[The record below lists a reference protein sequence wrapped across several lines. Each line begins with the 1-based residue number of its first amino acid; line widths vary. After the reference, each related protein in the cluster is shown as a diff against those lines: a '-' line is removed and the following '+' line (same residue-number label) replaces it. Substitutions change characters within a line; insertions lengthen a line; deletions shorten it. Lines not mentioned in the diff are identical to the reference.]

1 MSSKNFYGLTGDV
14 TVDGGILNVGNAQL
28 YANTETS
35 NVGIGTSNPEFE
47 LDVRGDANVHNL
59 YATYLHGDGSNIEN
73 IVSSQWEGSPGD
85 PIYYASNVGIANT
98 SPVTTT
104 MQIGSNVVVDDV
116 GSNVLHVT
124 GNVYAT
130 RFIGD
135 GAFLE
140 NIASSFQAITDNGNV
155 TTNTVEFDGSTA
167 LVTTGSVGIAN
178 TAPVHDLNVGSN
190 LYVEDAGSNVLH
202 VTGNIYA
209 DYFVGDGS
217 QLTGIA
223 ASLDQIVDQGNTVSN
238 TIQLVSGQD
247 AISNIGLVTHDG
259 VGISVS
265 NTNPTGEFQFGVGSN
280 LLVNVY
286 SSNVLTVDGNVF
298 AQKMTLGTVTVTPAY
313 NLQQIMTTGA
323 TTNQTLVLS
332 NVTTGLTTSS
342 NVGIANTAPVHTL
355 DVGSNLYVE
364 DTGSNVLTVTGNA
377 YVTERLN
384 VGSNLHIENLQVA
397 EVAANLVTYDATT
410 GELMDS
416 AGVFSNKLA
425 VVSEQ
430 PPIALTGAST
440 AVTSHGTYTIEA
452 SSTSS
457 DSSVQYLFDKDD
469 QTVWKTDN
477 DPLNL
482 KYTDG
487 GVYDA
492 NASLAGVSGE
502 WVKITMPYKTIL
514 RHVKIESTNSSIK
527 DVTLVGLNAD
537 GISWTTLKTVDGL
550 NEETSTI
557 IVNAT
562 THHRTYG
569 LIVEATNSGATQAE
583 IGDLKLFTESFSI
596 DGGKV
601 AMASSAVMG
610 GDTIMDQHGPHGRAD
625 VPLRKYPEIVFE
637 EGKFDRNDT
646 TNTYVQAGYTVTASS
661 QANDDK
667 NVAKLYD
674 DRFPRTDDQESGWQ
688 SKNNTYDSST
698 GVALSVD
705 TLTGIT
711 GATSSRDGSYT
722 TLELPHK
729 IKLSYLQI
737 HARNSVDH
745 GTPVHPKQVYV
756 YGSNDGSS
764 WTQVG
769 SHLFTSVPATA
780 IWQRIDINSTT
791 PYKYF
796 ALQATSILP
805 YLATN
810 LNRVYILDLE
820 WYGYEERSLGD
831 TAVDTT
837 FSSMYNTPD
846 STNMKAYGDAS
857 VSVSTPTNLVVGGP
871 STTGSSWT
879 LDGSLTSNISLE
891 ANTFL
896 EGDQPHTV
904 SIWLNSSNLEANTSN
919 SVIFSLGTEEVIRSD
934 HVTLSANTWHNVTYA
949 YQGEGGSKVTYVDG
963 RKVAEDQA
971 EDTFGEYPPFA
982 MTDYETGGY
991 RVSVSSAYIESVY
1004 RPFSAFNDGGTD
1016 INNVWHS
1023 PPSYTG
1029 TSSEYVG
1036 DVRLAANVDPGHWIK
1051 LETPHKLQVSYV
1063 NLVARPHVAVLND
1076 LEPQAPKDFQVCGS
1090 NDDVNWDVLA
1100 SFTGEAPQD
1109 DGTSNY
1115 TVNAQRGYKY
1125 LALAVNKAVN
1135 STSVTIANIKF
1146 YGHHENDLVRLPD
1159 PTNVLKYPH
1168 IAMTGP
1174 AQRGYVATA
1183 SSNYS
1188 VSGNPGYFAFS
1199 ELGVDNKWA
1208 SENVQNYNG
1217 DSYLYSGSKN
1227 LGTNNGGSGT
1237 VDGEWL
1243 MIEMPH
1249 KLKLQST
1256 RIISAGNEH
1265 EVPDKFIIYG
1275 SNDLTGAWS
1284 VVDNTYSSTAAA
1296 IPFGTTG
1303 KTWTVST
1310 STGSNYY
1317 KYFGIAVTHT
1327 TSSAWIASIHNWEL
1341 YGTGVDSVPIQIGGG
1356 NIDQVGNFRVYDAY
1370 LDKDR
1375 VEEIWDAHKDYYGRA
1390 KSSMTLHKGRL
1401 GIGTDTPLRTLDIV
1415 GDVGITSNTSIF
1427 VGSNTVAEYTGP
1439 HSRLPKAVPL
1449 KKYPE
1454 IVFEEGKF
1462 DYNVSTNT
1470 YTQAGYTVTASSQ
1483 YPTSGLDNYD
1493 PSAAFGPTPQ
1503 KSSETG
1509 WHTLARYNNNGTYP
1523 RQDSVEETLGGY
1535 SGEWIKLESPNKFKL
1550 DNVQILPR
1558 KATNSNW
1565 YETYSPL
1572 QFRVLGSN
1580 DDTDWQ
1586 ELLHVTNAEVESPWT
1601 FSYKTFN
1608 VNATEYY
1615 KYYALSV
1622 YKING
1627 ASTYLFISDIKYNGY
1642 EEDPPAG
1649 DTSVDTTFTSIMNTP
1664 QTTGANVY
1672 VDGNLG
1678 ETFTNRVTGP
1688 DATGPS
1694 ATYDATGK
1702 YWELNG
1708 SLESN
1713 IAVEANTF
1721 LEGDAPHSVSVW
1733 FNSSNLEANVSNT
1746 CVFSVSDQEKLDSV
1760 NLDLQ
1765 SNTWHNLTYAYQGE
1779 GGSRVTYLDGRKVAE
1794 DQAEDTFGDY
1804 PPFAMTGYSQ
1814 GGYTVSASSEL
1825 SGDYYA
1831 AWEAFNRVD
1840 TADESYISADGMYT
1854 GNGGLYNANGGT
1866 LKNLGTLTGGFSTT
1880 INGEYVIIEM
1890 PHKLKL
1896 SYVNVKERINQTT
1909 RAPGDGKIYGSN
1921 DGFNWIE
1928 VASFSGLTY
1937 TDTDNV
1943 FTAITA
1949 NATTAYQKFALVVS
1963 KISGSMSYLAIGQ
1976 LRFYGHRE
1984 NDLVRLPDPTNVLKY
1999 PHIIL
2004 YDNGSNVSEYAKR
2017 GYVVK
2022 ASSHLAEYPPY
2033 HAFDGVYEWVVNQSA
2048 WISDGGYSSGVPTMT
2063 TTDPKCTT
2071 IDGVQTPGEW
2081 IELQTPHKI
2090 KVSYIKVTPQ
2100 GENTSTL
2107 DRAPK
2112 AATLAGSIDGTTW
2125 ETLLTWANVSDW
2137 AIESGTTGL
2146 TKTFSVTNNTNKS
2159 YNYFRLVSTETD
2171 GIDAYTSIQEFEL
2184 YGTGVDSIP
2193 IQIGGGN
2200 IDKVANFRV
2209 YDKFVGEDQAFE
2221 IWDAQKDAFG
2231 RAKSSMTLH
2240 KGRLG
2245 IGTTEPE
2252 GRLAVADEPHG
2263 LEEFPPRAMQSSKV
2277 SINARTGY
2285 YDTHFEGH
2293 GTFTAY
2299 GSHEYVQPTDARVA
2313 WKAFSKQTGGNSTS
2327 FGYMNSGNHYTS
2339 GGTIYTGPESNGGKR
2354 GDFLGLKFP
2363 YKVKITH
2370 FFVMSFVTSTSSRGP
2385 KEGYL
2390 LGRING
2396 GDWQQVH
2403 FFQNKIFKA
2412 LEYTKFEFE
2421 NDTFYDEYILVV
2433 TKTTGATVWNASELR
2448 YFGTREQ
2455 GQSVLHD
2462 GQLTLTKSLTVPR
2475 IGPALDA
2482 DDTPRRD
2489 RLVVEYNTSTNPTFE
2504 GAVRDT
2510 SGRGNDGVFYGG
2522 ASYDAT
2528 EKALKFDGTT
2538 SDQYVH
2544 TLKNGTSESGNIDYS
2559 VSLWFNPTTVNVAR
2573 WRAIFSIGVL
2583 DRTQP
2588 TDNNGDEIS
2597 LFVNTGTNALHLQN
2611 GGDTMNTGALNA
2623 GEWVHIVVTYD
2634 GTNRK
2639 IYLDGSLS
2647 ISGGY
2652 TALNLPKEMLIRLA
2666 QSIPSGGVEQD
2677 EYMDC
2682 KISNFKTWFGAALT
2696 AEEVKTLYDM
2706 GRCDEGHHVVNF
2718 SKTRVGIGLGDGEVP
2733 RSTLDVRGTFQGN
2746 SSLNFY
2752 VLHGVH
2758 PNPIANQSVPFT
2770 EPRVLN
2776 GTSKIVSVSGVTHS
2790 SNDDVIPWDYH
2801 AESAAWEVQ
2810 TYYDISAQDF
2820 VIFSQGTS
2828 TAGKRWSMYI
2838 VTT

>member
-298 AQKMTLGTVTVTPAY
+298 AQKMTLGTVTITPAY
-313 NLQQIMTTGA
+313 NLQQIMATGA
-323 TTNQTLVLS
+323 ISNQTLVLS
-332 NVTTGLTTSS
+332 NVTTGLTTTS

-364 DTGSNVLTVTGNA
+364 DTGSNVLTITGNA

-625 VPLRKYPEIVFE
+625 VPLRKYPEIVFDAS
-637 EGKFDRNDT
+637 KYDQNHST
-646 TNTYVQAGYTVTASS
+646 STYVQAGYTVTASS
-661 QANDDK
+661 QANDVK
-667 NVAKLYD
+667 NAATLYD
-674 DRFPRTDDQESGWQ
+674 GKFPDIDTSKTAWQ
-688 SKNNTYDSST
+688 GKINTYDSNGDATSI
-698 GVALSVD
+698 D

-711 GATSSRDGSYT
+711 GGVGSRNGSYT

-729 IKLSYLQI
+729 IKVSRLQL
-737 HARNSVDH
+737 HTRNLTNHSSP
-745 GTPVHPKQVYV
+745 GHPGQVYV

-764 WTQVG
+764 WTQIG
-769 SHLFTSVPATA
+769 SHLFTSTPSGP
-780 IWQRIDINSTT
+780 IWQTIDINSTT
-791 PYKYF
+791 LYNYF
-796 ALQATSILP
+796 ALQATSILGTTGR
-805 YLATN
+805 LS
-810 LNRVYILDLE
+810 LIDLE
-820 WYGYEERSLGD
+820 WYGYEE
-831 TAVDTT
+831 
-837 FSSMYNTPD
+837 
-846 STNMKAYGDAS
+846 
-857 VSVSTPTNLVVGGP
+857 
-871 STTGSSWT
+871 
-879 LDGSLTSNISLE
+879 
-891 ANTFL
+891 
-896 EGDQPHTV
+896 
-904 SIWLNSSNLEANTSN
+904 
-919 SVIFSLGTEEVIRSD
+919 
-934 HVTLSANTWHNVTYA
+934 
-949 YQGEGGSKVTYVDG
+949 
-963 RKVAEDQA
+963 
-971 EDTFGEYPPFA
+971 
-982 MTDYETGGY
+982 
-991 RVSVSSAYIESVY
+991 
-1004 RPFSAFNDGGTD
+1004 
-1016 INNVWHS
+1016 
-1023 PPSYTG
+1023 
-1029 TSSEYVG
+1029 
-1036 DVRLAANVDPGHWIK
+1036 LA
-1051 LETPHKLQVSYV
+1051 
-1063 NLVARPHVAVLND
+1063 
-1076 LEPQAPKDFQVCGS
+1076 
-1090 NDDVNWDVLA
+1090 
-1100 SFTGEAPQD
+1100 
-1109 DGTSNY
+1109 
-1115 TVNAQRGYKY
+1115 
-1125 LALAVNKAVN
+1125 
-1135 STSVTIANIKF
+1135 
-1146 YGHHENDLVRLPD
+1146 
-1159 PTNVLKYPH
+1159 
-1168 IAMTGP
+1168 
-1174 AQRGYVATA
+1174 
-1183 SSNYS
+1183 
-1188 VSGNPGYFAFS
+1188 
-1199 ELGVDNKWA
+1199 
-1208 SENVQNYNG
+1208 
-1217 DSYLYSGSKN
+1217 
-1227 LGTNNGGSGT
+1227 
-1237 VDGEWL
+1237 
-1243 MIEMPH
+1243 
-1249 KLKLQST
+1249 
-1256 RIISAGNEH
+1256 
-1265 EVPDKFIIYG
+1265 
-1275 SNDLTGAWS
+1275 
-1284 VVDNTYSSTAAA
+1284 
-1296 IPFGTTG
+1296 
-1303 KTWTVST
+1303 
-1310 STGSNYY
+1310 
-1317 KYFGIAVTHT
+1317 
-1327 TSSAWIASIHNWEL
+1327 
-1341 YGTGVDSVPIQIGGG
+1341 
-1356 NIDQVGNFRVYDAY
+1356 
-1370 LDKDR
+1370 
-1375 VEEIWDAHKDYYGRA
+1375 
-1390 KSSMTLHKGRL
+1390 
-1401 GIGTDTPLRTLDIV
+1401 
-1415 GDVGITSNTSIF
+1415 
-1427 VGSNTVAEYTGP
+1427 
-1439 HSRLPKAVPL
+1439 
-1449 KKYPE
+1449 
-1454 IVFEEGKF
+1454 
-1462 DYNVSTNT
+1462 
-1470 YTQAGYTVTASSQ
+1470 TQ
-1483 YPTSGLDNYD
+1483 
-1493 PSAAFGPTPQ
+1493 
-1503 KSSETG
+1503 
-1509 WHTLARYNNNGTYP
+1509 
-1523 RQDSVEETLGGY
+1523 
-1535 SGEWIKLESPNKFKL
+1535 
-1550 DNVQILPR
+1550 
-1558 KATNSNW
+1558 
-1565 YETYSPL
+1565 
-1572 QFRVLGSN
+1572 
-1580 DDTDWQ
+1580 
-1586 ELLHVTNAEVESPWT
+1586 
-1601 FSYKTFN
+1601 
-1608 VNATEYY
+1608 
-1615 KYYALSV
+1615 
-1622 YKING
+1622 
-1627 ASTYLFISDIKYNGY
+1627 
-1642 EEDPPAG
+1642 G

-1688 DATGPS
+1688 DATGPP

-1721 LEGDAPHSVSVW
+1721 LSGDQPHAVSVW

-1746 CVFSVSDQEKLDSV
+1746 CVFSISDQEKLDSV

-1794 DQAEDTFGDY
+1794 DQAEDTFGEY
-1804 PPFAMTGYSQ
+1804 PPFAMTGYAQ
-1814 GGYTVSASSEL
+1814 GGYVVSASSL
-1825 SGDYYA
+1825 RPSHQAWHAFDKTKYA
-1831 AWEAFNRVD
+1831 AGVGEKWASEASQGDTFTGGNSLYDGTNRLSSS
-1840 TADESYISADGMYT
+1840 TPYGAWLKIELPHKIRLQYIS
-1854 GNGGLYNANGGT
+1854 L
-1866 LKNLGTLTGGFSTT
+1866 FSDPTT
-1880 INGEYVIIEM
+1880 EQPKDFI
-1890 PHKLKL
+1890 
-1896 SYVNVKERINQTT
+1896 
-1909 RAPGDGKIYGSN
+1909 IYGSN
-1921 DGFNWIE
+1921 DDNTWDQLFQKTGATENADYVNYTINSVSCYKYF
-1928 VASFSGLTY
+1928 GLVIRRLISST
-1937 TDTDNV
+1937 TIA
-1943 FTAITA
+1943 AIDEW
-1949 NATTAYQKFALVVS
+1949 KL
-1963 KISGSMSYLAIGQ
+1963 
-1976 LRFYGHRE
+1976 YGHRE

-1999 PHIIL
+1999 PHIAMT
-2004 YDNGSNVSEYAKR
+2004 GPAQR
-2017 GYVVK
+2017 GYVVT
-2022 ASSHLAEYPPY
+2022 ASNEDTADTYYSWK
-2033 HAFDGVYEWVVNQSA
+2033 AFDNGTGTIPQVGWFTDENGNYNGANGTVTSTSTVRLAPETEKGDWLQLEFPYFFHLDYFVLYSQSDSPIVNTPDNFILYAKKNSSDTWTSLGTHTGTAAGQSA
-2048 WISDGGYSSGVPTMT
+2048 AGYTGTVDGSEVYKYFAIVVTKRFQQNSVGGIS
-2063 TTDPKCTT
+2063 
-2071 IDGVQTPGEW
+2071 IR
-2081 IELQTPHKI
+2081 EL
-2090 KVSYIKVTPQ
+2090 
-2100 GENTSTL
+2100 
-2107 DRAPK
+2107 
-2112 AATLAGSIDGTTW
+2112 
-2125 ETLLTWANVSDW
+2125 
-2137 AIESGTTGL
+2137 
-2146 TKTFSVTNNTNKS
+2146 
-2159 YNYFRLVSTETD
+2159 
-2171 GIDAYTSIQEFEL
+2171 EF
-2184 YGTGVDSIP
+2184 YGTGVDSVP

-2209 YDKFVGEDQAFE
+2209 YDKFVGEDQALE

-2252 GRLAVADEPHG
+2252 GRLAVLDEPHN

-2462 GQLTLTKSLTVPR
+2462 GQLTLTKSLNVPR

-2510 SGRGNDGVFYGG
+2510 SGRGNDGILSGNTY
-2522 ASYDAT
+2522 YDAT
-2528 EKALKFDGTT
+2528 TKDLTFDGLGN
-2538 SDQYVH
+2538 DH
-2544 TLKNGTSESGNIDYS
+2544 IERKNIGFSGEQLVS
-2559 VSLWFNPTTVNVAR
+2559 VSTWFRYNSIPTSR
-2573 WRAIFSIGVL
+2573 EDIFDVGKGGTATRLGLATYTAGTYLYTGGNDIY
-2583 DRTQP
+2583 
-2588 TDNNGDEIS
+2588 
-2597 LFVNTGTNALHLQN
+2597 NTGYNLIT
-2611 GGDTMNTGALNA
+2611 DTS
-2623 GEWVHIVVTYD
+2623 WHHIVAIYRG
-2634 GTNRK
+2634 GTPSTTTMSL
-2639 IYLDGSLS
+2639 YLDNVDVTGNLNFS
-2647 ISGGY
+2647 
-2652 TALNLPKEMLIRLA
+2652 TAS
-2666 QSIPSGGVEQD
+2666 QSINFDPN
-2677 EYMDC
+2677 DC
-2682 KISNFKTWFGAALT
+2682 ELAVGASTTGNHTNGSISNFKLYDTALT

-2706 GRCDEGHHVVNF
+2706 GRTGHIVNPQPLHIAAPLQVEKTLGIPVDNTDTGAYTTGMIRFNQDLAKIQVHNGSVWLTLGSISGAGGTVTYADGYTIHTFTSSGTFTLYSGGYIELLVVGGGGAGGGGRHAGGGGAGAVIHATNVLVTNGDYLVTIGAGGAGAAGNIVPGNP
-2718 SKTRVGIGLGDGEVP
+2718 SPSTITKDSLTLYSAQGGGYGGIHPATSIGVQHEYGKNGGCGGGAGHSTTQTATGFARLGLGLTATPAFG
-2733 RSTLDVRGTFQGN
+2733 GN
-2746 SSLNFY
+2746 GAPGLNRAAT
-2752 VLHGVH
+2752 GGGGG
-2758 PNPIANQSVPFT
+2758 AGG
-2770 EPRVLN
+2770 N
-2776 GTSKIVSVSGVTHS
+2776 GTTGTGAETAQSGTGGNGGDGYQTNINGTPLYWAGGGGGS
-2790 SNDDVIPWDYH
+2790 ASPNTYSND
-2801 AESAAWEVQ
+2801 
-2810 TYYDISAQDF
+2810 TSAQWVGGNGGKGGGGGGATGVPSEASGSSGGSGGGSALNTGSNGAKTITPNVCNGGNAGANTGGGGGGAGGWSTDGNGSGGNGGSGI
-2820 VIFSQGTS
+2820 VIIRYLT
-2828 TAGKRWSMYI
+2828 
-2838 VTT
+2838 